1 MSEQR
6 LHILVCDDDFEIVQ
20 AIQIYL
26 ERAGYT
32 VHHAYNGKQALEVL
46 EKQPIH
52 LVLLDIMMPL
62 MDGME
67 ALTHIRESRSLPVI
81 LVSAK
86 GESSDK
92 IDGLLGGADDYIT
105 KPFNAKELVARVKSQ
120 LRRYTQFRPY
130 DPREDVEGVV
140 LRQGTLILN
149 RRNQSVEVD
158 GTPRSLTPLEFS
170 ILWLLMEHP
179 GRVYSSE
186 EIYEAVWQED
196 SAGSVATV
204 AVHIR
209 HIREKIE
216 INPREPRYLKVIWG
230 RGYRMEPQSD
240 PKQTL
245 QREALEK
252 ADHPLYSHEQPIHP
266 SISQEA
272 RDTDVET
279 EEIGKGGQHE

>member
-26 ERAGYT
+26 ERAGYI
-32 VHHAYNGKQALEVL
+32 VQHAYNGKQALEVL

-67 ALTHIRESRSLPVI
+67 ALTRIRETRSLPVI

-86 GESSDK
+86 GESNDK

-120 LRRYTQFRPY
+120 LRRYVQYRSY
-130 DPREDVEGVV
+130 DPRQDLEGIV

-149 RRNQSVEVD
+149 RRKQSVEVD
-158 GTPRSLTPLEFS
+158 GMPRSLTPLEFS

-186 EIYEAVWQED
+186 EIYESVWQED

-230 RGYRMEPQSD
+230 RGYRLEPQSD
-240 PKQTL
+240 PKQ
-245 QREALEK
+245 AEK
-252 ADHPLYSHEQPIHP
+252 NTATSNQQSVAPSDSPLD
-266 SISQEA
+266 SQEVQDN
-272 RDTDVET
+272 DTDTDKIE
-279 EEIGKGGQHE
+279 KGGQHE